1 MTDDVVPTPAPAA
14 SPVEE
19 LLARLTL
26 EERASLLGG
35 SDFWHTTP
43 VERAGVPAVMV
54 TDGPHGLRKQAQ
66 GTDHLGLDAS
76 VPATCF
82 PPAAGLASSWDTDL
96 LRRVGEALG
105 RETRAERVAVLLGPG
120 VNMKRSPL
128 CGRNFEYFSEDPVL
142 AGDLAAALVQGVQS
156 QGVGTSLKHF
166 AANNQ
171 ETQRMTVSADVD
183 ERTLREVYLTAF
195 ERVVRTAQ
203 PWTVM
208 CSYNRINGVHASEDP
223 WLLTRVLREE
233 WGFEG
238 LVVSDWGAVNV
249 REDGV
254 RAGLDLEMP
263 SSGGSGTRRILD
275 AVAAGTLSAADVER
289 SARRVLELL
298 AKAAPAL
305 AEPGTVDVR
314 AHHALAREAARA
326 SAVLL
331 RNEPVGQGA
340 DAAPLLP
347 LAPAGGAVAV
357 IGEFARTP
365 RYQGAGSSQVNPTRL
380 DDALSALR
388 EAFAGSR
395 EVVFAAGYDPDVED
409 LDPALAEEA
418 VAAAARAEVAV
429 LFLGLPPRYESEGY
443 DREHMDLPA
452 AQVELLHRVAAANGR
467 VVVVLSNGSA
477 VTVEPWQ
484 QRVPALLETW
494 LLGQAGGGA
503 VADLLTGAANPSG
516 RLAETVPVRHEDN
529 PTVGNFPGEHGHVRY
544 GEGLLIGYRWYDAH
558 ALPVAYPF
566 GHGLSYTTFAHS
578 DLRVHPHGQG
588 ARVSVTVTN
597 TGDVAGTETVQVYVH
612 DPESSA
618 YRPEQELK
626 GFARLTLAPGESGTA
641 TLELDRRAFA
651 SWHTAAGRWV
661 VEGGEFEVRVGAS
674 SRDVRQR
681 ASITLEGDDVVLPLT
696 GDSDA
701 EAWLRHPVAGPLVR
715 EALGEG
721 QWRDMLADPQHG
733 QMMRAIPLVR
743 LTRFPGF
750 PIGEDDLP
758 TWEAKAAQ
766 A

>member
-1 MTDDVVPTPAPAA
+1 MTDTAVPTPAPAGDR
-14 SPVEE
+14 VEE
-19 LLARLTL
+19 LLAQLTL
-26 EERASLLGG
+26 EEKASLLGG
-35 SDFWHTTP
+35 SDFWHTQG
-43 VERAGVPAVMV
+43 VDRLGVPAVMV
-54 TDGPHGLRKQAQ
+54 TDGPHGLRKQAEDA
-66 GTDHLGLDAS
+66 DHLGLNAS

-82 PPAAGLASSWDTDL
+82 PPAAGLASSWDTAL

-120 VNMKRSPL
+120 VNMKRTPL

-142 AGDLAAALVQGVQS
+142 AGDLAAAMVAGVQS

-171 ETQRMTVSADVD
+171 ETERMTVSADVD
-183 ERTLREVYLTAF
+183 ERTLREIYLTAF
-195 ERVVRTAQ
+195 ERVVRAAQ

-208 CSYNRINGVHASEDP
+208 CSYNRVNGVYASEDP
-223 WLLTRVLREE
+223 WLLTEVLREE
-233 WGFEG
+233 WGFQG

-263 SSGGSGTRRILD
+263 SSGGTGTKRILD
-275 AVAAGTLSAADVER
+275 AVAAGTLAEADVDR
-289 SARRVLELL
+289 AVRRVLELL

-305 AEPGTVDVR
+305 ADPGTVDVE
-314 AHHALAREAARA
+314 AHHALAREAATA

-331 RNEPVGQGA
+331 RNEPVDG
-340 DAAPLLP
+340 APLLP
-347 LAPAGGAVAV
+347 LAPTGGTVAV

-380 DDALSALR
+380 DDALSALQ

-395 EVVFAAGYDPDVED
+395 EVVFAAGYDPDSEE
-409 LDPALAEEA
+409 LDAELADEA
-418 VAAAARAEVAV
+418 VGAAEAAEVAV
-429 LFLGLPPRYESEGY
+429 VFLGLPPRYESEGY
-443 DREHMDLPA
+443 DRDHMDLPT
-452 AQVELLHRVAAANGR
+452 AQVELLRRVAAANAK

-484 QRVPALLETW
+484 QQVPALLETW

-503 VADLLTGAANPSG
+503 VADLLTGAVNPSG
-516 RLAETVPVRHEDN
+516 RLAETIPVRHSDN
-529 PTVGNFPGEHGHVRY
+529 PTVGNFPGENGHVRY

-566 GHGLSYTTFAHS
+566 GHGLSYTTFAYS
-578 DLRVHPHGQG
+578 DLTVRPAGDG
-588 ARVSVTVTN
+588 AEVTVTVTN
-597 TGDVAGTETVQVYVH
+597 TGAVAGTETVQVYVR
-612 DPESSA
+612 DPEASA

-641 TLELDRRAFA
+641 TIALDRRAFA
-651 SWHTAAGRWV
+651 FWHTGTGDWV
-661 VEGGEFEVRVGAS
+661 VEGGEFQVRVGAS
-674 SRDVRQR
+674 SRDVRLTR
-681 ASITLEGDDVVLPLT
+681 SITLDGDDVRLPLT
-696 GDSDA
+696 AQSPVD
-701 EAWLRHPVAGPLVR
+701 AWLAHPAAGPAVR

-721 QWRDMLADPQHG
+721 QWTAMLDDPQHG

-750 PIGEDDLP
+750 PIAEDDLP
-758 TWEAKAAQ
+758 GWEARVARA
-766 A
+766 